1 MGRELRRK
9 QAKRE
14 GKSLQKPVVKEEN
27 NTKKMLK
34 IVFGLIAFFAILYL
48 LLGIFVTK
56 EIKWFDKSN
65 NNNNNSSNGSGVTN
79 SILAS
84 AIFKQSPEEYYVYF
98 YDFSD
103 EDEKIT
109 SAITTN
115 ITNLQV
121 YRVDTSS
128 AMNSKYVSDETNKDA
143 KNLEQLKVKA
153 PTLIKITGETITE
166 YYESNEIINN
176 LK

>member
-34 IVFGLIAFFAILYL
+34 IVFGLIAFFSILYL

-65 NNNNNSSNGSGVTN
+65 NNNNSSNESGVTN

-128 AMNSKYVSDETNKDA
+128 AMNSKYVSDKTNKDA

>member
-34 IVFGLIAFFAILYL
+34 IVFGLIAFFSILYL
-48 LLGIFVTK
+48 LLGIFVT
-56 EIKWFDKSN
+56 IKWFDKS

>member
-14 GKSLQKPVVKEEN
+14 GKSLQKPVIKEEN
-27 NTKKMLK
+27 NTKKMFK

-65 NNNNNSSNGSGVTN
+65 NNNNSSNESGVTN

-84 AIFKQSPEEYYVYF
+84 AIFKQSPEE
-98 YDFSD
+98 
-103 EDEKIT
+103 
-109 SAITTN
+109 
-115 ITNLQV
+115 
-121 YRVDTSS
+121 
-128 AMNSKYVSDETNKDA
+128 
-143 KNLEQLKVKA
+143 
-153 PTLIKITGETITE
+153 
-166 YYESNEIINN
+166 
-176 LK
+176 

>member
-9 QAKRE
+9 QAKKE
-14 GKSLQKPVVKEEN
+14 GKSLQKPVVKETN
-27 NTKKMLK
+27 NILKMVYT
-34 IVFGLIAFFAILYL
+34 IFGLIAFFAILYL

-56 EIKWFDKSN
+56 EIKWFDKTSDEKQTSESN
-65 NNNNNSSNGSGVTN
+65 VAN

-84 AIFKQSPEEYYVYF
+84 NIFKQTPEEYYVYF

-103 EDEKIT
+103 EDKEIS
-109 SAITTN
+109 SAVTN

-121 YRVDTSS
+121 YRVDTGS
-128 AMNSKYVSDETNKDA
+128 AMNSKYVSDTTNKDA

-153 PTLIKITGETITE
+153 PTLIKITADTITE
-166 YYESNEIINN
+166 YYESSEIINN

>member
-27 NTKKMLK
+27 NMKKMLK

-65 NNNNNSSNGSGVTN
+65 NNNSSNGSGVTN

-103 EDEKIT
+103 EDKKIT

>member
-34 IVFGLIAFFAILYL
+34 IVFGLIAFFSILYL

-65 NNNNNSSNGSGVTN
+65 NNNNSSNGSGVNN

-121 YRVDTSS
+121 YRVDTS
-128 AMNSKYVSDETNKDA
+128 
-143 KNLEQLKVKA
+143 
-153 PTLIKITGETITE
+153 
-166 YYESNEIINN
+166 
-176 LK
+176 

>member
-27 NTKKMLK
+27 NTKKMFK

-56 EIKWFDKSN
+56 EIKWFDKS

-103 EDEKIT
+103 EDKKIT

>member
-9 QAKRE
+9 QAKKE
-14 GKSLQKPVVKEEN
+14 GKSLQKPVVKETN
-27 NTKKMLK
+27 NMKKMFY
-34 IVFGLIAFFAILYL
+34 IIFGLITFFAILYL

-56 EIKWFDKSN
+56 EIKWFDKTNEKSQTNESN
-65 NNNNNSSNGSGVTN
+65 VTN

-84 AIFKQSPEEYYVYF
+84 NIFKQAPEEYYVYF

-103 EDEKIT
+103 EDQEIS
-109 SAITTN
+109 SAISAN

-121 YRVDTSS
+121 YRVDTGS
-128 AMNSKYVSDETNKDA
+128 AMNSKYVSDTTNKDA

-153 PTLIKITGETITE
+153 PTLIKITADTITE
-166 YYESNEIINN
+166 YYESSEIINKLN
-176 LK
+176 